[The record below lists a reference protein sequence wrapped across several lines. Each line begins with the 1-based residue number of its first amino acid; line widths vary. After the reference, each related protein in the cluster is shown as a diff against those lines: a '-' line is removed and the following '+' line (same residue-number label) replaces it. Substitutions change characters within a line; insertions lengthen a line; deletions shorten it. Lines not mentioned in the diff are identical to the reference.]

1 MVRSKQER
9 QKKKK
14 KKLVWGAEAER
25 KRYYLMKQAN
35 SGGERKSQFS
45 HLRNIEP
52 GNIAEITF
60 GNKAPL

>member
-14 KKLVWGAEAER
+14 ELVWGAEAER

-35 SGGERKSQFS
+35 GGGERKSQFS

-60 GNKAPL
+60 GNKALL

>member
-14 KKLVWGAEAER
+14 ELVWGAEAER

-35 SGGERKSQFS
+35 GGGERKSQFS